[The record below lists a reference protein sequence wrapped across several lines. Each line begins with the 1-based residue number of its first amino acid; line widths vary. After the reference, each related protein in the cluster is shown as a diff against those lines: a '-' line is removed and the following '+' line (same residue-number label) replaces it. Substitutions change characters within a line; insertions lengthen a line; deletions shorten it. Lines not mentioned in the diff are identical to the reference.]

1 MLNTDPGCCVD
12 PDKAFN
18 DNLRLEI
25 TMAPGGSTG
34 HPDQHGTSAAW
45 FLNTNTAWGGR
56 PDPGHPHGLWW

>member
-34 HPDQHGTSAAW
+34 HPDQHGTSASW
-45 FLNTNTAWGGR
+45 FLDTNTVIT
-56 PDPGHPHGLWW
+56 